1 MALRIDLGLRT
12 YDIEDA
18 DGNFVG
24 AIRFNPADIGFVA
37 RWNSFQE
44 YATRLA
50 DNPPRTPQAMAAADE
65 ELKRLM
71 DKVFAAPCADVL
83 LQGQSCFAMCMDGR
97 FILTNVLEALVPVMK
112 GAITEAQQ
120 ASAERMAK
128 HTATYEGSTAGL
140 APGQAAT

>member
-50 DNPPRTPQAMAAADE
+50 DSPPRTPQAMAAADE
-65 ELKRLM
+65 
-71 DKVFAAPCADVL
+71 
-83 LQGQSCFAMCMDGR
+83 
-97 FILTNVLEALVPVMK
+97 
-112 GAITEAQQ
+112 
-120 ASAERMAK
+120 
-128 HTATYEGSTAGL
+128 
-140 APGQAAT
+140 

>member
-1 MALRIDLGLRT
+1 
-12 YDIEDA
+12 
-18 DGNFVG
+18 
-24 AIRFNPADIGFVA
+24 
-37 RWNSFQE
+37 
-44 YATRLA
+44 
-50 DNPPRTPQAMAAADE
+50 
-65 ELKRLM
+65 M

>member
-1 MALRIDLGLRT
+1 MALKIDLGLRT

-24 AIRFNPADIGFVA
+24 AIRFNPADIGFVS
-37 RWNSFQE
+37 RWQAFQNR
-44 YATRLA
+44 AAVLA
-50 DNPPRTPQAMAAADE
+50 DEPPRTPQAMAAADE
-65 ELKRLM
+65 ELKQLM

-112 GAITEAQQ
+112 NAIEQAQK

-128 HTATYEGSTAGL
+128 HTAAYEGSTDGL
-140 APGQAAT
+140 APGQAAN